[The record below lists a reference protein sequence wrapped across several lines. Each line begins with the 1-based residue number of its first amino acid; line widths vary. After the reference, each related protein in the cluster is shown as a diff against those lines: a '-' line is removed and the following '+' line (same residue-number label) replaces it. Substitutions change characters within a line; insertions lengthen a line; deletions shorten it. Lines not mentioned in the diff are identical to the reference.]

1 MYAVFPRI
9 KLRVNLF
16 ALPAFLLTLYLE
28 GLLPTLLLLSA
39 ALLHEG
45 GHLLAMKAF
54 SVPVRRVDLNPMGA
68 VILYDDSLCSL
79 AASGWIA
86 FSGAGAN
93 LTALLICLPWALK
106 SPYVLFFTLA
116 NGFLAF
122 LNLLP
127 WSALDGGKLL
137 YCLLASRMESEP
149 CQRAC
154 KAVSRL
160 TALLLS
166 TLLLALGM
174 ASRFPLWYLLLS
186 AILLATGFC

>member
-1 MYAVFPRI
+1 MYAVFPRL

-16 ALPAFLLTLYLE
+16 ALPAFFLTLYLE
-28 GLLPTLLLLSA
+28 GPLPTLLLLAA

-45 GHLLAMKAF
+45 GHFLALKA
-54 SVPVRRVDLNPMGA
+54 SAVPVRRVDLNPMGA

-79 AASGWIA
+79 TASGWIA
-86 FSGAGAN
+86 FAGAGAN

-106 SPYVLFFTLA
+106 SPYLLFFALA

-127 WSALDGGKLL
+127 WQALDGGKLL
-137 YCLLASRMESEP
+137 FSILCRRLPTEMAETTCRIVSRVTAMLLA
-149 CQRAC
+149 
-154 KAVSRL
+154 
-160 TALLLS
+160 ALLL
-166 TLLLALGM
+166 AIGR
-174 ASRFPLWYLLLS
+174 AAEFPLWYLLLS

>member
-1 MYAVFPRI
+1 MYAVFPRL

-28 GLLPTLLLLSA
+28 GTLPVLLLLSA

-45 GHLLAMKAF
+45 GHLLAMKAL
-54 SVPVRRVDLNPMGA
+54 SVPVRRVDINPMGA
-68 VILYDDSLCSL
+68 LILYDDSLCTRT
-79 AASGWIA
+79 ASGWIA
-86 FSGAGAN
+86 FAGAGAN
-93 LTALLICLPWALK
+93 LTALLLCLPWALK
-106 SPYVLFFTLA
+106 SPYLLFFTLA

-137 YCLLASRMESEP
+137 SCILSRRLLPE
-149 CQRAC
+149 RAEQVC

-160 TALLLS
+160 AALFLAVLFTAV
-166 TLLLALGM
+166 GM
-174 ASRFPLWYLLLS
+174 ASAFPLWYLLLS
-186 AILLATGFC
+186 AVLLATGFC